1 MNAALLVKI
10 LGKDQSWHGPCT
22 VIMQGE
28 AAVTTQG
35 LVDSL
40 LGGGT
45 KQYAPRVISGRVVA
59 DAVCLLPEIQALL
72 ILQQQKI
79 KASTGDERVQQLLT
93 IADISYIMAIEF
105 QDTGAL
111 AVLGVPAPM
120 VRTSGGSHHGTS
132 HRPI

>member
-1 MNAALLVKI
+1 MNTALLVKI

-28 AAVTTQG
+28 AAVATQG
-35 LVDSL
+35 MDSL

-45 KQYAPRVISGRVVA
+45 KQYAPRVISGRIVA
-59 DAVCLLPEIQALL
+59 DAVCLLPEGQALL

-105 QDTGAL
+105 PDTGAL
-111 AVLGVPAPM
+111 AVLGVPGPM
-120 VRTSGGSHHGTS
+120 VRSSGGSHHGTS
-132 HRPI
+132 HRPV

>member
-1 MNAALLVKI
+1 MNSALLVKI

-28 AAVTTQG
+28 AAIATQG
-35 LVDSL
+35 MDSL

-45 KQYAPRVISGRVVA
+45 KQYAPRVISGRIVA
-59 DAVCLLPEIQALL
+59 DAVCLLPESQALL

-79 KASTGDERVQQLLT
+79 KQSTGDERVQQLLT

-105 QDTGAL
+105 PDTAAL
-111 AVLGVPAPM
+111 AGLGVGAPM
-120 VRTSGGSHHGTS
+120 IRTGSGGSHHGTS
-132 HRPI
+132 HRPV